1 MFETILYGF
10 TIGAVLYL
18 FSIGLSLTFG
28 TMHIINF
35 AHALVYSLGVYLFIA
50 FRGSGPFGYLPAFLA
65 AIVVMLPVAWA
76 IERFVIRKLYGERL
90 DYAIIATY
98 ALLLIGTDLIKLG
111 WGSLPQPVSVPL
123 GITIDIWGVGI
134 SLYRIIIVL
143 CAIAIF
149 LGLRTFFRRTVVG
162 QIVVA
167 ALEDDEGVRCLG
179 IDVSK
184 YFSIVFVIG
193 SVLAIVGGILYA
205 PISTAEPYMG
215 FHILLL
221 AFSVV
226 IVGGMGSL
234 TGTFLASFALGMM
247 MALVGRFWA
256 GGSSAAV
263 FLTMALVIIYRSAI
277 KPRMLGR

>member
-1 MFETILYGF
+1 MFETMLYGL

-35 AHALVYSLGVYLFIA
+35 SHALVYTLGVYFFIG
-50 FRGSGPFGYLPAFLA
+50 FRDVLSLGFLPAMLIA
-65 AIVVMLPVAWA
+65 VVVMLPVAWA
-76 IERFVIRKLYGERL
+76 IERFVIRRLYGERL

-98 ALLLIGTDLIKLG
+98 ALLLIGTDIIKIA
-111 WGSLPQPVSVPL
+111 WGPLPQSINVPL
-123 GITIDIWGVGI
+123 QASIQIAGVNI
-134 SLYRIIIVL
+134 SVYRIVIVI
-143 CAIAIF
+143 CAIVIF
-149 LGLRTFFRRTVVG
+149 LGLREFFRKTVVG
-162 QIVVA
+162 QIVIA

-179 IDVSK
+179 IDTSK
-184 YFSIVFVIG
+184 YFSMVFVMG
-193 SVLAIVGGILYA
+193 SALAIVGGILYA

-215 FHILLL
+215 IHILLL

-234 TGTFLASFALGMM
+234 TGTFYASFALGML

-256 GGSSAAV
+256 GGANASV
-263 FLTMALVIIYRSAI
+263 FLTMALVIIYRHTI
-277 KPRMLGR
+277 QPRLRMR